1 MVGLNLLAAAGGAA
15 DRYNDLFDAGI
26 KLKAA
31 KAKNAKA
38 DTTFTLGT
46 ITRSSNPLDET
57 TAANMEKK
65 SATMYQELLADDKN
79 HFFIQMV
86 NDGQGDQAVAV
97 LRENGQEDKADV
109 LSSQIQNFKAIRN
122 QAINYYTD
130 PLKGEG
136 GAIVGNRTIPEYFN
150 ADSYFVNTVT
160 SYLSSDPVNFN
171 ANIDRTLAAVGLDV
185 TENMPSKTAA
195 TAPPVSINFMGQNI
209 MEGVLDPTIEEA
221 PATEETPT
229 VRNWGINYL
238 EDNWRTYNTLGLTAE
253 EAEEWGKSIV
263 EQGKEG
269 RLDNIIALTSQHIP
283 RYLPPEKQGGKTG
296 LLIPAELP
304 LTQSEVEYNKTRS
317 ELGNKVLNITN
328 EMYKIILDPENGIGI
343 VGASANWQN
352 LIDRYAGSGGVI
364 DQVYQLGRNIK
375 SEGYVLGTYED
386 IGEGNRRIESKTRE
400 EELKFLNSL
409 GIDSDMTISEHMAN
423 INKVGGAARL
433 ESLTISLAFAIAIAN
448 QDFQGGKAVSDAD
461 FRQAYLQVTGGSSQG
476 SLFRGFSKPLVFL
489 STIKQVRDGLL
500 LPVVEARIAKESE
513 KIKGRTRRTTD
524 FMMKGL
530 KNASA
535 SDLVHIIQGKADR
548 FDNLLEDAYNK
559 AKGIKRMENVSL
571 RNLGFGETAAR
582 GFFGRANPFGATTKL
597 EDADKRVEERANSA
611 LLAWMNRDKK

>member
-15 DRYNDLFDAGI
+15 DRYNDLYDAGI

-31 KAKNAKA
+31 KAKNAKK

-46 ITRSSNPLDET
+46 IIRSSSPLDET
-57 TAANMEKK
+57 TAENMLAK
-65 SATMYQELLADDKN
+65 SVAVYQEFLADKKN
-79 HFFIQMV
+79 HNFIKMV
-86 NDGQGDQAVAV
+86 NSGLGDELIAT
-97 LRENGQEDKADV
+97 LIENKQEDEATELK
-109 LSSQIQNFKAIRN
+109 SQMRNFNSIRN

-136 GAIVGNRTIPEYFN
+136 GAIVGNKTIPEYFN

-160 SYLSSDPVNFN
+160 SYLGSDPVNFN
-171 ANIDRTLAAVGLDV
+171 ANIDRTLKAVGLDV
-185 TENMPSKTAA
+185 AENMPPTTSA

-238 EDNWRTYNTLGLTAE
+238 EDSWRAYNTLGLTVE

-263 EQGKEG
+263 AQGKEG

-304 LTQSEVEYNKTRS
+304 LKQSEIDYNRTRS
-317 ELGNKVLNITN
+317 ELGNKVLDITN
-328 EMYKIILDPENGIGI
+328 EMYEIILDPVNGIGI
-343 VGASANWQN
+343 AGASANWQD
-352 LIDRYAGSGGVI
+352 LIDRYAGAGGVI

-375 SEGYVLGTYED
+375 SEGYVLGENVD
-386 IGEGNRRIESKTRE
+386 IGDGKRKIESKSRE
-400 EELKFLNSL
+400 EELKFLKGL
-409 GIDSDMTISEHMAN
+409 GIDSDMTISEHMDN

-476 SLFRGFSKPLVFL
+476 SLFRGFNKPLVFL
-489 STIKQVRDGLL
+489 STVKQVRDGLL
-500 LPVVEARIAKESE
+500 PPVIEARVAKESE
-513 KIKGRTRRTTD
+513 KIKGKTRRTTA

-530 KNASA
+530 ENASA

-548 FDNLLEDAYNK
+548 FDNLFEDAYNK
-559 AKGIKRMENVSL
+559 AKGIKRMEKVSL
-571 RNLGFGETAAR
+571 RNLGFRETAAR
-582 GFFGRANPFGATTKL
+582 GFLGRANPFGATTEL
-597 EDADKRVEERANSA
+597 EDADKKVEERANSA
-611 LLAWMNRDKK
+611 LVDWMNRDKK